1 MLEVEQALAKVLE
14 CALPLAPESVPLMA
28 SLGRVLAVD
37 VSSPEDLPPFDN
49 SAMDGFALP
58 LAGATAAAGSEFD
71 VAGEQ
76 AAGDAAQGLNV
87 ACEIMT
93 GARLPTGL
101 DAVVPVE
108 QTEVLSRDGAGRALR
123 IRVGSDVR
131 VSQHVRRRGED
142 IASADPVLSAGSRIG
157 PTQLM
162 LLAGLGV
169 AQLSLRP
176 QPRVAL
182 FCTGRELVDDPAQ
195 PLASGQIRNNN
206 APYLRARIVAAGAEL
221 IAYRTIPDDVSV
233 FVGELRLALAAGAQV
248 LISTGA
254 VSMGRYDFV
263 PDALRELGAQIV
275 FHKVR
280 MRPGKPILFARLPS
294 GQLYFGLP
302 GNPASSAV
310 GLRFFVEPLLRVL
323 LGLPR
328 EKPLLLPLA
337 EAARK
342 AAGFKMF
349 QKARVEVHSGARLQ
363 VRLLAGQESF
373 KVRPLTQA
381 NAWAALP
388 EDADVLPAGTEVE
401 VYAPDHWGWPWAAAE
416 HT

>member
-1 MLEVEQALAKVLE
+1 MLEVELALARVLE
-14 CALPLAPESVPLMA
+14 CALPLNPESVPLMD

-58 LAGATAAAGSEFD
+58 LAGIVAAAGSEFD
-71 VAGEQ
+71 VLGEQ
-76 AAGDAAQGLNV
+76 AAGDVAQTLNR

-93 GARLPTGL
+93 GARLPAGL

-108 QTEVLSRDGAGRALR
+108 QTEVLSRSADGRALR
-123 IRVGSDVR
+123 IRIGADVR
-131 VSQHVRRRGED
+131 PGQHVRRSGED
-142 IASADPVLSAGSRIG
+142 IARGERVLSAGSRIG

-195 PLASGQIRNNN
+195 ALASGQIRNNN

-221 IAYRTIPDDVSV
+221 IAYRTVPDDVTV
-233 FVGELRLALAAGAQV
+233 FVGELRSALAAGAQV

-280 MRPGKPILFARLPS
+280 MRPGKPILFARLPT

-323 LGLPR
+323 LGLPQ
-328 EKPLLLPLA
+328 EQALLLPLA

-342 AAGFKMF
+342 SPGFKMF
-349 QKARVEVHSGARLQ
+349 QKARVEIDVDARLH
-363 VRLLAGQESF
+363 VRLLGGQESF

-388 EDADVLPAGTEVE
+388 EAAEALPAGARVQ
-401 VYAPDHWGWPWAAAE
+401 VYAPDHWGWPWATVE
-416 HT
+416 HA

>member
-1 MLEVEQALAKVLE
+1 MLEVEVALARVLE
-14 CALPLAPESVPLMA
+14 SALPLAPETVPLMA

-58 LAGATAAAGSEFD
+58 LGDAGAAADSEFD
-71 VAGEQ
+71 VLGEQ
-76 AAGDAAQGLNV
+76 AAGDAAQELQV

-93 GARLPTGL
+93 GARLPAGL

-108 QTEVLSRDGAGRALR
+108 QTAVLSRSVDGRPLR
-123 IRVGSDVR
+123 IRVGSEVR
-131 VSQHVRRRGED
+131 AGQHVRRSGED
-142 IASADPVLSAGSRIG
+142 IARGELVLSAGTRIG

-169 AQLSLRP
+169 AQLALRP

-195 PLASGQIRNNN
+195 ALASGQIRNNN

-221 IAYRTIPDDVSV
+221 IAYRTVPDDVGV
-233 FVGELRLALAAGAQV
+233 FVAELRAALAAGAQV

-280 MRPGKPILFARLPS
+280 MRPGKPILFARLPT

-323 LGLPR
+323 LGLPQ

-337 EAARK
+337 ETARK

-349 QKARVEVHSGARLQ
+349 QKARVEIDANARLQ
-363 VRLLAGQESF
+363 VRLLGGQESF

-388 EDADVLPAGTEVE
+388 EAAEQLSAGSLVE
-401 VYAPDHWGWPWAAAE
+401 VYAPDHWGWPWATLENA
-416 HT
+416 

>member
-1 MLEVEQALAKVLE
+1 MLDVENALAKVLE
-14 CALPLAPESVPLMA
+14 CALPLAPEKVPLMA

-58 LAGATAAAGSEFD
+58 LTGAIAAAGSVFD
-71 VAGEQ
+71 VMGEQ

-108 QTEVLSRDGAGRALR
+108 QTEVLSRSADGRALR
-123 IRVGSDVR
+123 IRVGSEVR
-131 VSQHVRRRGED
+131 PGQHVRHSGED
-142 IASADPVLSAGSRIG
+142 IACGELVLSAGSRIG

-176 QPRVAL
+176 RPRVAL
-182 FCTGRELVDDPAQ
+182 MCTGRELVDDPAQ
-195 PLASGQIRNNN
+195 ALASGQIRNNN
-206 APYLRARIVAAGAEL
+206 APYLRARILAAGAEL
-221 IAYRTIPDDVSV
+221 IAYRTVPDDVTV
-233 FVGELRLALAAGAQV
+233 FVGELRSALAACAQV

-323 LGLPR
+323 LGLPQ

-342 AAGFKMF
+342 AAGFKMY
-349 QKARVEVHSGARLQ
+349 QKARIEIHPDARLQ

-388 EDADVLPAGTEVE
+388 EDAEALPAGTLVE

>member
-1 MLEVEQALAKVLE
+1 MLDVDVALARVLE
-14 CALPLAPESVPLMA
+14 CALPLAAESVPLMA

-58 LAGATAAAGSEFD
+58 LGGAGAAADSEFE
-71 VAGEQ
+71 VLGEQ
-76 AAGDAAQGLNV
+76 AAGDAAQDLQV

-93 GARLPTGL
+93 GARLPAGL

-108 QTEVLSRDGAGRALR
+108 QTAVLSRSVDGRPLR
-123 IRVGSDVR
+123 IRVGSPVR
-131 VSQHVRRRGED
+131 PGQHVRRSGED
-142 IASADPVLSAGSRIG
+142 IARGELVLSAGSRIG

-221 IAYRTIPDDVSV
+221 IAYRTVPDDVTV
-233 FVGELRLALAAGAQV
+233 FVGELRSALAAGAQV

-323 LGLPR
+323 MGLPQ

-349 QKARVEVHSGARLQ
+349 QKARVEIHADARLQ

-388 EDADVLPAGTEVE
+388 EDVEALPAGSLVE
-401 VYAPDHWGWPWAAAE
+401 VYAPDHWGWPWATAE
-416 HT
+416 NA